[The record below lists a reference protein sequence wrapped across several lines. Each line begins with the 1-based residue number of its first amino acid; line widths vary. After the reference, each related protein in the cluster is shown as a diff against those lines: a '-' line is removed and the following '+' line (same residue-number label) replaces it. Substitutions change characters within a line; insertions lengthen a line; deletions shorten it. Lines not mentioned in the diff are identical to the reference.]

1 MAKHRREP
9 HTPYHH
15 RAVVIITRI
24 QDEKDNNNGTQD

>member
-1 MAKHRREP
+1 MARHRREP

-24 QDEKDNNNGTQD
+24 QDEKEETNGTQD